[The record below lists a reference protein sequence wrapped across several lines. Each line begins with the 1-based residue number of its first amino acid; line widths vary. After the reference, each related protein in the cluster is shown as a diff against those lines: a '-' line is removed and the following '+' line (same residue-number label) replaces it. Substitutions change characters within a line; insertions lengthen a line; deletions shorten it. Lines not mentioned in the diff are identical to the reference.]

1 MTYRVTGS
9 DVATTRTFERVGVQR
24 YPCKDGRMGT
34 KDIYSKP
41 AAALEQSRIG
51 LRRSLTWVLAAH
63 YSLLIQA

>member
-1 MTYRVTGS
+1 MTYRVTDS

-41 AAALEQSRIG
+41 AAA
-51 LRRSLTWVLAAH
+51 
-63 YSLLIQA
+63 